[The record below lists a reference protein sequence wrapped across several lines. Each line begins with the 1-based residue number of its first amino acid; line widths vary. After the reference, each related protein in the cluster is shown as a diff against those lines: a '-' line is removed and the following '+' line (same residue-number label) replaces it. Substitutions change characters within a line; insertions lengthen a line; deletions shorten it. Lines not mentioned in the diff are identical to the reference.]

1 MSRLQNKRVWTED
14 RTDSYKIGKKLGA
27 GSFGDVHECKDR
39 RGHIYAIK
47 IERRRDKHGKRRRG
61 PSQTQYEYR
70 VYQHLAT
77 VPDLPRAVCFL
88 KTHKHNCLVMPKL
101 GESVQQVFDK
111 NNRSLSSDVILA
123 IGIKILA
130 QLQAIHDRGIIHRDI
145 KPQNIL
151 LGNNNTIT
159 LIDFGLAKRFLDEHG
174 DHIPLIQKR
183 GLTGTPRYCSV
194 NALAGLEQSRR
205 DDLEALLYVL
215 IYLYNGALP
224 WSGVKGDTRSQN
236 HARILHLK
244 KTTDLAALCGQAPPV
259 MERSLRYVRSLDFAE
274 MPSYRRLLRW
284 LRRAH
289 KESL

>member
-1 MSRLQNKRVWTED
+1 MSRLQNKRVWSED
-14 RTDSYKIGKKLGA
+14 RQQSFKVGKKLGS
-27 GSFGDVHECKDR
+27 GSFGDVHECKDQQ
-39 RGHIYAIK
+39 GNIYAIK

-70 VYQHLAT
+70 VYNHLMT
-77 VPDLPRAVCFL
+77 VPDLPRVIAFL
-88 KTHKHNCLVMPKL
+88 RTHKHNCLIMPKL
-101 GESVQQVFDK
+101 GQSVQEVFDR

-123 IGIKILA
+123 IGIKILT

-159 LIDFGLAKRFLDEHG
+159 LIDFGLAKRFMDENNQ
-174 DHIPLIQKR
+174 HIPLIQKR
-183 GLTGTPRYCSV
+183 GLTGTPRYCSI

-215 IYLYNGALP
+215 VYLYNGSLP
-224 WSGVKGDTRSQN
+224 WSGVKGQTRSKN
-236 HARILHLK
+236 HARILNLK
-244 KTTDLAALCGQAPPV
+244 RNTDVVLLCGQAPPV
-259 MERSLRYVRSLDFAE
+259 LERSLRYVRSLEFTE

-284 LRRAH
+284 FRRAH
-289 KESL
+289 KASL